1 MALGVKPSNVWD
13 ASMEAARRWGE
24 AYKSTEITKDELF
37 AKIHQEARD
46 MGWSPED
53 ATVIAGCA
61 YGRCDIGGRGDRE
74 EAKKLA
80 EASDRFRALH
90 LFQLTSGMCCNADEI
105 RDAQLLQ
112 LQSI

>member
-1 MALGVKPSNVWD
+1 MPPWKPPVVGARLINLPRLQRTNSSQRFTEKLGTWVGPPKPLQLSQRTPVGT
-13 ASMEAARRWGE
+13 S
-24 AYKSTEITKDELF
+24 
-37 AKIHQEARD
+37 
-46 MGWSPED
+46 
-53 ATVIAGCA
+53 
-61 YGRCDIGGRGDRE
+61 CDIGGRCDRE

-80 EASDRFRALH
+80 ETSDRFQALH